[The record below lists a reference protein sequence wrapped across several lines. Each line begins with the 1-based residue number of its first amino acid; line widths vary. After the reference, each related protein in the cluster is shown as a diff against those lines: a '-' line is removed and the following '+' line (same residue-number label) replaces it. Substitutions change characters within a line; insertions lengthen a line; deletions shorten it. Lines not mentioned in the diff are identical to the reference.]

1 MSPLWW
7 SLLGVAIGVVVMI
20 PVTRLLLRRG
30 ERRARVA
37 ERRARQAERMAELGA
52 MTGGL
57 AHEIKN
63 PLSTIGLNAQLLAEG
78 LQESSAPAEER
89 QRLGRRLESL
99 SREDD
104 RLRDIL
110 TDFLQFAGRVN
121 IDPQPRDLVRLL
133 DELCDFFLPQCE
145 QAGVVL
151 RCTLPADPI
160 NASVDEGLLKQALL
174 NLMIN
179 AVQAMSRTAIATDSA
194 ARVDAASRHGELII
208 RISERHEA
216 IEISVADTGPG
227 IEPSRQEEIF
237 RPYVSGRAGGTG
249 LGLPIARRIV
259 EEHGGTLT
267 VNSAPGTGSA
277 FVVRLPLS

>member
-99 SREDD
+99 RREVD

-151 RCTLPADPI
+151 RCNLPADPI